1 MKHDDLVVVYT
12 LHDTVR
18 AEVIRA
24 ALQSEGIAARLDGI
38 NFSASF
44 PGNPMQEVHILVRA
58 EDADRAAK
66 FIKQHETHHAGS
78 G

>member
-12 LHDTVR
+12 LHDTMR

-24 ALQSEGIAARLDGI
+24 ALQNEGISARLDGT
-38 NFSASF
+38 NFSANF
-44 PGNPMQEVHILVRA
+44 PGSPMQEVNILVRA

-66 FIKQHETHHAGS
+66 FIKQHETHPTS
-78 G
+78 GG